1 MLDNIQKHNDVH
13 LAEPGQ
19 SGLIG
24 YSIHHR
30 KPTLPAE
37 RSRRLR
43 DFDSRH
49 IVEAP
54 RLFQEKAIGAA
65 DLQQPPAVSTSAQEI
80 HCTRKLAPQDGFAAA
95 IVGITVSMSAGEIIL
110 CVVVMWIE
118 VGALG
123 TAKATLSTLE
133 NVARI
138 FGIEFPVRSRARAGR
153 AIELHTLSV
162 PPSRQAGT

>member
-1 MLDNIQKHNDVH
+1 MLNNIQKNNDVH

-30 KPTLPAE
+30 KATLPAE

-54 RLFQEKAIGAA
+54 RLFQEKAVGAA
-65 DLQQPPAVSTSAQEI
+65 DLQQPPAVSISAQKI
-80 HCTRKLAPQDGFAAA
+80 NCTRKLAPQDGCAAA
-95 IVGITVSMSAGEIIL
+95 IVGITVLMSAGEIIL
-110 CVVVMWIE
+110 CVVVMRIKA
-118 VGALG
+118 GALC

-133 NVARI
+133 NIARI
-138 FGIEFPVRSRARAGR
+138 F
-153 AIELHTLSV
+153 
-162 PPSRQAGT
+162 